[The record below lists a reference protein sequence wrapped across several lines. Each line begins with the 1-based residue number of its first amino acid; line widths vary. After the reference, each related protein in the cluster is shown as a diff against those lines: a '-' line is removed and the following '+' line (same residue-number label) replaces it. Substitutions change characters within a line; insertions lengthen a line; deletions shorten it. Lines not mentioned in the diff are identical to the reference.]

1 MGSPALGNVR
11 PRVSVGLPETA
22 DWYVCP
28 LLVSGS
34 GELPRCDAKDVNDR
48 AVAAGVESRLVDK
61 AASLALIR
69 FWRLEDS
76 TSEGFLPVVSDCT
89 DLEVETAFLELAV
102 LRMILLFTTFGC
114 SLVKGEITRR

>member
-1 MGSPALGNVR
+1 M
-11 PRVSVGLPETA
+11 
-22 DWYVCP
+22 
-28 LLVSGS
+28 SGS

-69 FWRLEDS
+69 FWRLAES

-102 LRMILLFTTFGC
+102 LRMMLLLNTLGC
-114 SLVKGEITRR
+114 PLIKGEIPRR